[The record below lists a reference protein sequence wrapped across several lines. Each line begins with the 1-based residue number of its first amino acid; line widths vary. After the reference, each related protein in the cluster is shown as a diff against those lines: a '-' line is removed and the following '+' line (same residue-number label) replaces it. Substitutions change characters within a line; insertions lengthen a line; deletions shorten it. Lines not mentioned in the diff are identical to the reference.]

1 MTDGTPA
8 ATMDITTTPDYPGRE
23 IEKPLGIVTHVSVA
37 SARSADPR
45 RSTFAPSAS
54 LLSEALADCREG
66 LVQEATQR
74 GADAV
79 VAVHFDFEWLNPR
92 SGNLVATS
100 ELAVVAYGTAVRLK
114 TPSHTV

>member
-1 MTDGTPA
+1 MIDDTPA
-8 ATMDITTTPDYPGRE
+8 AAMDITTTPDYPGRE

-45 RSTFAPSAS
+45 GSAFAPSAS
-54 LLSEALADCREG
+54 LLSEALANCREG
-66 LVQEATQR
+66 LIQEAAQR

-79 VAVHFDFEWLNPR
+79 VAVHFDFEWLNPQ
-92 SGNLVATS
+92 SGNIVATS

-114 TPSHTV
+114 APFHTI